1 MPSDL
6 LTFALPF
13 FFVMAVVYGA
23 LEISD
28 IFKKGAIKALISILI
43 AFFAV
48 TNESVV
54 AIIIYFLPYAAIFFI
69 AFFFIGFLYSFI
81 RKEEKK
87 DPTLLAIVFAL
98 VLIFLAAQG
107 QAIIKEILPKGFI
120 TPENFS
126 VIAGLL
132 VIIVI
137 FLAVYKAFAKRPGE

>member
-13 FFVMAVVYGA
+13 FFVLAVVYGA

-28 IFKKGAIKALISILI
+28 IFKRGAVKALISLII
-43 AFFAV
+43 AFFAI
-48 TNESVV
+48 TNEFVV
-54 AIIIYFLPYAAIFFI
+54 LLILSLLPYAALFFI

-81 RKEEKK
+81 RKEEKS
-87 DPTLLAIVFAL
+87 DPTLLAVVFGL
-98 VLIFLAAQG
+98 VLIFLAVQG
-107 QAIIKEILPKGFI
+107 QDIIKEIMPQGFI

-126 VIAGLL
+126 VMAGLL

-137 FLAVYKAFAKRPGE
+137 FLAVYKAFAQGK